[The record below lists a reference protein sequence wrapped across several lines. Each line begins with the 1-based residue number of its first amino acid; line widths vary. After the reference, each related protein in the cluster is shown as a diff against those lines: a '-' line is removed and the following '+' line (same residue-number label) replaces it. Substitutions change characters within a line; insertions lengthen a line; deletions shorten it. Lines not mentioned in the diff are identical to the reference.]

1 MNLLESFA
9 RAFEIRRPLHNRP
22 DQTVYRLFHG
32 YAEGHPGLTVDRWHD
47 TAVLTCKVDLGEE
60 LEPLADLLDTR
71 YGFANVV
78 VRQHRAHNWAPQAK
92 AVRAVRG
99 HLPNQPIEVR
109 DNGLRFW
116 ATLHTPEAQGLFL
129 DARPARTWL
138 MAHSSGRRILNLFAY
153 TGSLGIAAAKGD
165 ARSVTHLDSKAAPL
179 EKARANHRLNRLR
192 VDERDFLKG
201 NVYQHLPRARRAGVL
216 FDGIILDPPPQ
227 VPQGMAHRRP
237 RGQDFAQ
244 LAALTAPLLA
254 PGGWLLCFFSRYDH
268 KRAAYEKEVLDH
280 AGVPLGVLWRGES
293 GQDFPEDDPER
304 KLRLT
309 AFARE
314 GT

>member
-1 MNLLESFA
+1 MNLLDAVIQAYER
-9 RAFEIRRPLHNRP
+9 RAALHGRSE
-22 DQTVYRLFHG
+22 QTAYRLFHG
-32 YAEGHPGLTVDRWHD
+32 YAEGHPGLTIDRWGD
-47 TAVLTCKVDLGEE
+47 TAVISYKKEAGP
-60 LEPLADLLDTR
+60 LESLAALLAER
-71 YGFANVV
+71 YAFTTVIAKA
-78 VRQHRAHNWAPQAK
+78 HRFNNWDPQAT
-92 AVRAVRG
+92 AVQALHG
-99 HLPNQPIEVR
+99 QLPQRPVEVR
-109 DNGLRFW
+109 DNGLRFEV
-116 ATLHTPEAQGLFL
+116 TLHTPDAHGLFL

-138 MAHSSGRRILNLFAY
+138 MAHARDRRVLNLFAFA
-153 TGSLGIAAAKGD
+153 GSLGIAAAKGG

-179 EKARANHRLNRLR
+179 EKARANHRLNGLR

-227 VPQGMAHRRP
+227 VPKGMAHRRP

-268 KRAAYEKEVLDH
+268 RRAAYEKEVLDH
-280 AGVPLGVLWRGES
+280 AGVRLGVLWRGES
-293 GQDFPEDDPER
+293 GEDFPEDDPER

-309 AFARE
+309 AFVRE